1 MALILNLETSTQ
13 VCSVALGKDEKCLD
27 YLEGNEVMAHASILG
42 PLVSNILKQNNL
54 TVADLDAAAV
64 SKGPGSY
71 TGLRIGVS
79 TTKGIAYA
87 SGCKFIA
94 VSTLQALAMGVRQSP
109 AFRALNKTAGIDL
122 LCPMIDA
129 RRMEVYTAV
138 FTPDNEIY
146 KNITADIITPF
157 SYTTLLEKYK
167 VLFFGNGSLKCKES
181 IRHPNAFFL
190 DNIDTSARYMVPL
203 AATAYKAGLFE
214 DIAYFEPFYLKD
226 FVPTIPKN
234 KIIPHK

>member
-13 VCSVALGKDEKCLD
+13 VCSVALGRDKRCFD
-27 YLEGNEVMAHASILG
+27 YLEGNEMMAHASLLG
-42 PLVSNILKQNNL
+42 PLIRNILSQNNL
-54 TVADLDAAAV
+54 FAVDLDAVAV

-79 TTKGIAYA
+79 TAKGIAYA
-87 SGCKFIA
+87 LKCKLIA
-94 VSTLQALAMGVRQSP
+94 VNTLQALAMGVRHST
-109 AFRALNKTAGIDL
+109 AFRLLNKTAGIDL

-129 RRMEVYTAV
+129 RRMEVYSAM
-138 FTPDNEIY
+138 FTLDNTVV
-146 KNITADIITPF
+146 KNVSADTITPL
-157 SYTTLLEKYK
+157 SYNDLLDKHK

-181 IRHPNAFFL
+181 LRHPNAFFL

-203 AATAYKAGLFE
+203 AATSYNKGIFE

-226 FVPTIPKN
+226 FIPTIPKN
-234 KIIPHK
+234 KIIPRK